1 MPIETGDEVE
11 IEYVGRIQE
20 GEVFDTSRRNIAEET
35 GLIDKFPDDK
45 EYSPLNVRIGEGQII
60 EGLEEGLIGLE
71 KGETRKITVPPE
83 KGYGEVNDEKI
94 ETYDISEFEQMLQGQ
109 TPQEGMRLQTAEGE
123 IGTITKVDSNEVKID
138 FNHELSGRTIEFEI
152 EVVDIN

>member
-1 MPIETGDEVE
+1 MTIETGDEVE
-11 IEYVGRIQE
+11 IEYIGRIKD
-20 GEVFDTSRRNIAEET
+20 GEIFDTSRKTIAEET

-45 EYSPLNVRIGEGQII
+45 DFSPLKVRIGEEQII

-83 KGYGEVNDEKI
+83 KGYGEVSDKKI
-94 ETYDISEFEQMLQGQ
+94 ETYDISEFERMLQGQ
-109 TPQEGMRLQTAEGE
+109 TPKEGMRLQSAEGE

-138 FNHELSGRTIEFEI
+138 FNHELSGETIEFEI
-152 EVVDIN
+152 EVKDIN

>member
-11 IEYVGRIQE
+11 IEYVGRIKD
-20 GEVFDTSRRNIAEET
+20 GEIFDTSRKTIAENA
-35 GLIDKFPDDK
+35 GLIDKFPEDK
-45 EYSPLNVRIGEGQII
+45 DYSPLKIRIGEGQII

-83 KGYGEVNDEKI
+83 KGYGKISDEKI
-94 ETYDISEFEQMLQGQ
+94 ETYDPSEFERMLQGQ
-109 TPQEGMRLQTAEGE
+109 TPEEGMRLQTAEGE

-138 FNHELSGRTIEFEI
+138 FNHELSGETIEFEI
-152 EVVDIN
+152 EVIEIN